1 MMNRRVQLPIL
12 WFWTPV
18 TPPTTLTTSNCRA
31 LIRRRF
37 RVEVWQPQPPRD
49 GIVGTSTAQHSF
61 TGNSRPRRSQMKSIF
76 VGNGSSNTTVTSLRH
91 HLNSIGLSDNVVDI
105 QTVNTK
111 YSDAKSFC
119 VTLSSIDAEN
129 KAYNSLWPDRVVVR
143 PYRPPKNK
151 SYNTNNYNYQKNTT
165 LLTTT
170 MDIDTTVHRTTQ
182 LRSLIIRHQKDSG
195 LNNI

>member
-1 MMNRRVQLPIL
+1 MA
-12 WFWTPV
+12 TP
-18 TPPTTLTTSNCRA
+18 T
-31 LIRRRF
+31 
-37 RVEVWQPQPPRD
+37 PRD

-61 TGNSRPRRSQMKSIF
+61 TGNNRPRRSLMKSIF

-91 HLNSIGLSDNVVDI
+91 YLNSIGLSDNVVVI

-119 VTLSSIDAEN
+119 VTLSFIDAEK
-129 KAYNSLWPDRVVVR
+129 KAYNSLWSDRVVVR

-151 SYNTNNYNYQKNTT
+151 SYYTNNYNYHKIQ

-170 MDIDTTVHRTTQ
+170 MEIDTTVHRTTQ
-182 LRSLIIRHQKDSG
+182 LRSLVIRHQTDSG
-195 LNNI
+195 LNNIEIIQGITVM